1 MVSRYGGFLAGLL
14 VLVFAAGVTGADFM
28 GSSEV
33 PLVDV
38 LNAVDNGQLALFVN
52 VAGLFGLFLVA
63 SHELDELGCGCLFVH
78 PESVAAH

>member
-52 VAGLFGLFLVA
+52 VAGLFGLFLVV
-63 SHELDELGCGCLFVH
+63 SHELDGLGCGCLFVH